1 MNLKKYTHKVKI
13 YSDKWLKKPQ
23 EVDVSLPYVPHEYT
37 RPDEVVEAYHID
49 SEDKKKGSN

>member
-1 MNLKKYTHKVKI
+1 MNLKKYTHKVKV

-23 EVDVSLPYVPHEYT
+23 EVDVSLPYVPQEYT
-37 RPDEVVEAYHID
+37 RPDEIAEAYHID